1 MSQTLCNRR
10 DFLPSMRRLYASGD
24 LAQPNSIRQCA
35 DRASPRSETN
45 EKLPIAL
52 ARPRLRPHLQAA
64 SCWRPGQIEISAII
78 KST

>member
-45 EKLPIAL
+45 QKCLLHSPDLACDHTSRSPCAGVLPT
-52 ARPRLRPHLQAA
+52 
-64 SCWRPGQIEISAII
+64 IEIGANI